1 MKQKLPAGLLAA
13 YLVWF
18 AVLAVRPYDR
28 MTWFSEN
35 LGIVVI
41 VGFLAYTYRA
51 FRFSNLAY
59 LLMSVLIFLHT
70 LGGHYTF
77 ERVPFGLITNLF
89 GMARNNF
96 DRVSHFSVGFYA
108 YPIAE
113 YLRRR
118 QLTSSITVACLFGI
132 FAILG
137 FAALYEIVEWLYA
150 VSSDPAAG
158 AAFLGSQGDIWDAQK
173 DMLAD
178 GLGAL
183 AAAALYIL
191 VNRDTAA
198 PRRQTAV
205 THQDAAR

>member
-1 MKQKLPAGLLAA
+1 MKQKLPVWLLAA

-18 AVLAVRPYDR
+18 SVLAVRPYDR
-28 MTWFSEN
+28 MTWFFEN

-41 VGFLAYTYRA
+41 VGFLACAYRA

-59 LLMSVLIFLHT
+59 LMMSVLIFLHT

-77 ERVPFGLITNLF
+77 ERVPFGMVTNLF

-96 DRVSHFSVGFYA
+96 DRISHFSVGFYA

-113 YLRRR
+113 YLSRK
-118 QLTSSITVACLFGI
+118 QLTTSRTVACLFGI

-150 VSSDPAAG
+150 ASVDPSAG

-183 AAAALYIL
+183 AATAVYAL
-191 VNRDTAA
+191 VNRHPAVSQRPTAA
-198 PRRQTAV
+198 TE
-205 THQDAAR
+205 